1 MTEAVATPRSP
12 APAPQHGRR
21 HWIELSDLNW
31 WLVFLLYTVLGW
43 ISAGSVFT
51 ASLASGG
58 HQPYYYPLIWE
69 MTGYYT
75 ALSLLP
81 LMILVFARLP
91 IARGNWFWAG
101 PVHLGISLAFG
112 AVHTC
117 LMYLSRELI
126 YRAVGWGHYDYGH
139 FGYRLLME
147 YHKQVLN
154 YILVYVVLRGLALYR
169 TNRERERAA
178 AALELKA
185 SELQRQLGQVQLQ
198 ALRSQLNPHFL
209 FNTLNMISS
218 VMYEDCDR
226 ANHMISALSRM
237 LRMSL
242 EGQVGPETPLRRELE
257 FLDAAAELLK
267 ARFGEGVD
275 YEVSCPPELMDA
287 PVPSL
292 LLHSLVENAVKHH
305 QSQSDPVIRVRVRI
319 EAANG
324 SLHLHVFDNGPGI
337 ADRDAAL
344 SKGVGLSNARQRL
357 QALYGDDY
365 SFKLE
370 NRPEG
375 GLHVHIALPLNL
387 FNPEGAHL
395 VTTRPPLTP
404 ALSPSA
410 GARENCRQSSAF
422 PLCPSVEARENRRRS
437 LAFPLSPA
445 KGERAGVRGNLVVLP
460 RCGPP
465 A

>member
-1 MTEAVATPRSP
+1 MTQAVAIPHR
-12 APAPQHGRR
+12 APLAPQNGRR
-21 HWIELSDLNW
+21 WIELSDLNW
-31 WLVFLLYTVLGW
+31 GLIFLLYTVLGL

-91 IARGNWFWAG
+91 ITRDNWFWAV
-101 PVHLGISLAFG
+101 PVHLAISMTFG

-117 LMYLSRELI
+117 LMYLSRELV
-126 YRAVGWGHYDYGH
+126 YRALGWGHYDYGH

-147 YHKQVLN
+147 YHKQILN
-154 YILVYVVLRGLALYR
+154 YILVYIVLRGLALYR
-169 TNRERERAA
+169 ANRERERAA

-226 ANHMISALSRM
+226 ADHMLAALSRM

-242 EGQVGPETPLRRELE
+242 DGQVGPETQLRRELE

-267 ARFGEGVD
+267 ARFGSGVD

-287 PVPSL
+287 PAPSL

-305 QSQSDPVIRVRVRI
+305 QGQSDPVIRVRVRI

-324 SLHLHVFDNGPGI
+324 SLHLHVLDNGPGI

-344 SKGVGLSNARQRL
+344 SKGVGLSNAKQRL
-357 QALYGDDY
+357 KALYGDDY
-365 SFKLE
+365 NLELE

-375 GLHVHIALPLNL
+375 GLHVHIALPLQTQAAL
-387 FNPEGAHL
+387 E
-395 VTTRPPLTP
+395 P
-404 ALSPSA
+404 A
-410 GARENCRQSSAF
+410 
-422 PLCPSVEARENRRRS
+422 
-437 LAFPLSPA
+437 
-445 KGERAGVRGNLVVLP
+445 
-460 RCGPP
+460 
-465 A
+465 

>member
-1 MTEAVATPRSP
+1 M
-12 APAPQHGRR
+12 GRR
-21 HWIELSDLNW
+21 HWIELCDLNW
-31 WLVFLLYTVLGW
+31 WLIFLLYTVGGL
-43 ISAGSVFT
+43 ISAGTVFT
-51 ASLASGG
+51 ASLAEGG
-58 HQPYYYPLIWE
+58 HQPYRYPLIWE
-69 MTGYYT
+69 MTGYYA
-75 ALSLLP
+75 ALCLLP

-91 IARGNWFWAG
+91 VTRGNWFWAV
-101 PVHLGISLAFG
+101 PAHLGISMGFG

-147 YHKQVLN
+147 YHKQVLS
-154 YILVYVVLRGLALYR
+154 YALVYVLLRGLALYR
-169 TNRERERAA
+169 ANRDRERAA
-178 AALELKA
+178 AALELRA

-226 ANHMISALSRM
+226 ADHMISALSRM

-242 EGQVGPETPLRRELE
+242 DGQVGTETPLRRELE
-257 FLDAAAELLK
+257 FLDAAAELLR
-267 ARFGEGVD
+267 ARFGDGVD

-305 QSQSDPVIRVRVRI
+305 QGQSDPVIRVRVRI

-324 SLHLHVFDNGPGI
+324 SLHLHVLDNGPGI
-337 ADRDAAL
+337 AAQDAAPG
-344 SKGVGLSNARQRL
+344 KGVGLSNGRQRL
-357 QALYGDDY
+357 HALYGEDY
-365 SFKLE
+365 RFELE

-375 GLHVHIALPLNL
+375 GLHVHVAIPLQSQ
-387 FNPEGAHL
+387 
-395 VTTRPPLTP
+395 P
-404 ALSPSA
+404 AL
-410 GARENCRQSSAF
+410 E
-422 PLCPSVEARENRRRS
+422 
-437 LAFPLSPA
+437 PA
-445 KGERAGVRGNLVVLP
+445 
-460 RCGPP
+460 
-465 A
+465 